1 MTVKDVRTN
10 DDGST
15 TITGS
20 DKEGRPVREIIR
32 ELNGVIKRIL
42 INADGEVSIFRLTI
56 DGDNAVEVK
65 LIRVKLDDGS
75 VEEQEV
81 ERVEKTVEADGEV
94 IETRTYSEDG
104 ITKVEEKR
112 TRTNPDGSF
121 TTVLKNADGD
131 EELIEVTNEE
141 DGTQRTRRTLANGDI
156 EETTVETDETGK
168 TQVIKKRPDGS
179 EIRTKTEVVG
189 DETVVTTTEEDG
201 SE

>member
-121 TTVLKNADGD
+121 TTTITDADGN

-141 DGTQRTRRTLANGDI
+141 DGSQKTKRTFPNGEV
-156 EETTVETDETGK
+156 EETSVVTDDDGK
-168 TQVIKKRPDGS
+168 T
-179 EIRTKTEVVG
+179 
-189 DETVVTTTEEDG
+189 
-201 SE
+201 